1 MIGHEMV
8 MTLLARGPHQ
18 DIGQSHNIFAPLNG
32 SWDVEVF
39 DVESDGARRV
49 SNGEWHFAWILE
61 GRAMQDVLMAP
72 ARADR
77 RGNVPMKGN
86 RCATCLRIFD
96 PAEENWRVFYFNP
109 VAQSYEL
116 LRAQMEG
123 RDVVQLGA
131 NAQGRQLR
139 QVFTDIERDSFRWR
153 REIEKPDGG
162 WQLLAEYSAMRRL

>member
-1 MIGHEMV
+1 MIGHEMI

-18 DIGQSHNIFAPLNG
+18 DIGQSHNIFAQLNG

-39 DVESDGARRV
+39 DVEGDGARRV

-61 GRAMQDVLMAP
+61 GRAMQDVLVAP
-72 ARADR
+72 ARGER

-116 LRAQMEG
+116 LRAQQRGHDIMLEG
-123 RDVVQLGA
+123 TDTHGHA
-131 NAQGRQLR
+131 IRQA
-139 QVFTDIERDSFRWR
+139 FTDLAADSF
-153 REIEKPDGG
+153 P
-162 WQLLAEYSAMRRL
+162 LAAQKSRNRIAAGNC